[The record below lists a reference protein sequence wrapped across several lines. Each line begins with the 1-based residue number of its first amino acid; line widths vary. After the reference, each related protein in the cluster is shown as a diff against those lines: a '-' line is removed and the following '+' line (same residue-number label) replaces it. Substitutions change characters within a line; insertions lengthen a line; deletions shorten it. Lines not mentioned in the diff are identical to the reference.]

1 MLYKGEDIAKHMDVD
16 LVQREAVFRPAH
28 LFVRP
33 AQLGM
38 DEDSVLNEGK
48 D

>member
-16 LVQREAVFRPAH
+16 LVQREAVSRPTH

-38 DEDSVLNEGK
+38 DEDSLLNEGK